1 MKQVKKAKFG
11 WKSALRLAALII
23 CGAVLG
29 INVYMANAGSLVGDR
44 LPMPFGYGAAVVLSG
59 SMEPEFSTGDLIVVG
74 REDAYE
80 LRDIVVYQD
89 GSSLVV
95 HRIIDINGDTLTTQG
110 DANNAP
116 DEPITLSDVKG
127 KVLFWIP
134 YAGTV
139 VGFLKTPVG
148 TICVIAA
155 AIALVELPR
164 RREKQKDDAE
174 RDKILEEIKRL
185 KEEQENPKE

>member
-155 AIALVELPR
+155 AIALVEVPR
-164 RREKQKDDAE
+164 RREKQKDEAE

-185 KEEQENPKE
+185 KEEQENQ

>member
-11 WKSALRLAALII
+11 WKYALRLAALII

-59 SMEPEFSTGDLIVVG
+59 SMEPEFSEGDLIVVG
-74 REDAYE
+74 REDTYE
-80 LRDIVVYQD
+80 VRDIVVYQD

-185 KEEQENPKE
+185 KEEQEHQ

>member
-1 MKQVKKAKFG
+1 MHHKKLKA
-11 WKSALRLAALII
+11 ALRILLLII

-29 INVYMANAGSLVGDR
+29 INVYMANAGRLVGDR

-59 SMEPEFSTGDLIVVG
+59 SMEPEFSEGDLIVVG
-74 REDAYE
+74 REDTYE

-95 HRIIDINGDTLTTQG
+95 HRIVAMDGDMVTTRG
-110 DANNAP
+110 DANNAD
-116 DEPITLSDVKG
+116 DEPIDISAIKG
-127 KVLFWIP
+127 RVLFWIP

-155 AIALVELPR
+155 AIALVEVPR
-164 RREKQKDDAE
+164 RREKQKDEAE

-185 KEEQENPKE
+185 KEEQENQ

>member
-1 MKQVKKAKFG
+1 MKPVKKAKFG

-59 SMEPEFSTGDLIVVG
+59 SMEPEFSEGDLIVVG
-74 REDAYE
+74 REDTYE

-174 RDKILEEIKRL
+174 RDKIIEEIKRL
-185 KEEQENPKE
+185 KEEQENQ